1 MYIFIFKRE
10 KMVDAVIFF
19 ASPNISFFV
28 SRNKLFLLIIKKKQ
42 KQANEKKMPA
52 FRYHAVKLTEL

>member
-28 SRNKLFLLIIKKKQ
+28 SRNKLFLLIIKKNRNRQTKRKCQ
-42 KQANEKKMPA
+42 LLDTTQ
-52 FRYHAVKLTEL
+52 

>member
-28 SRNKLFLLIIKKKQ
+28 SRNKLFLLIIKKNRNRQMKRKCQ
-42 KQANEKKMPA
+42 LLDTTQ
-52 FRYHAVKLTEL
+52 